1 MPDII
6 SPSTRSNDMVTFFFE
21 QWVVPAKLCGWPGW
35 LQELPEKYA
44 ASSENACFRPALFA
58 ASYAILAKKQNNEQY
73 EDAARAFYVS
83 ALKAISKALKN
94 NKFGDGTMIAIALLD
109 IFQAC
114 DCIVLSMI

>member
-1 MPDII
+1 MPDIL

-44 ASSENACFRPALFA
+44 AALENACFRPALFA

-73 EDAARAFYVS
+73 GEVARAFYVS
-83 ALKAISKALKN
+83 SLKAISWALKN
-94 NKFGDGTMIAIALLD
+94 NKFGDGTMIAISLLD
-109 IFQAC
+109 IFRVC
-114 DCIVLSMI
+114 N